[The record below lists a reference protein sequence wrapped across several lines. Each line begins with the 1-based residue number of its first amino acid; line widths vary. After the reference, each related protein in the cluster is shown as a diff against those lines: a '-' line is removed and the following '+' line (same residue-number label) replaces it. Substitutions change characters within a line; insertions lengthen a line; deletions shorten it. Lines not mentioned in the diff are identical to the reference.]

1 MRGALPTEHMS
12 ASSGTRSSCAPHR
25 CQPAPDRCSCQTH
38 RTGTRPCCSAQGVL
52 PHATR
57 GASPPV
63 SFTPTTH
70 SHASLSALTRTG
82 AATSGCS
89 GCARLKRS
97 ESWRRPLDG
106 LRLLRK
112 QLAGCARAVQR
123 YTERTQR
130 IRYVTCPATLR
141 VQTRY
146 RQIEKSCSSW
156 NDARMHAAG
165 EREEQSKA
173 QMLWLVLSALAPSA
187 TGGPG
192 APPGQ

>member
-52 PHATR
+52 PQATR

-112 QLAGCARAVQR
+112 QLAGCASSAEVYGTDAEDTVRQMPRNPKSTNSLSTDREVVQLL
-123 YTERTQR
+123 ER
-130 IRYVTCPATLR
+130 
-141 VQTRY
+141 
-146 RQIEKSCSSW
+146 CSTH
-156 NDARMHAAG
+156 AHGGRM
-165 EREEQSKA
+165 
-173 QMLWLVLSALAPSA
+173 
-187 TGGPG
+187 
-192 APPGQ
+192 